1 MASAAAPRLVA
12 GQHRRG
18 QLPAEVTGF
27 VGRHAEIAR
36 LCALLDSAR
45 LVTVTGPG
53 GIGKTRICLRAAA
66 QAAGKYSRGACFVD
80 LSGVRDPALLAD
92 TVADCLG
99 VRNPG
104 GLASVLGYLRDRRQ
118 LLVLD
123 TCEHI
128 VDGCA
133 TFIEA
138 LLREAPGVTLLATSR
153 QPLDVPGEHA
163 LLIPPLPVPGP
174 DTTPDGTGAGDAV
187 QLFAQRAAAAV
198 PSFRLTDETR
208 EDVIRICRRLDGLPL
223 AIELA
228 AVRLRA
234 LPLHELA
241 DRLEHPFQVL
251 DGGRRGAVPRHQ
263 TLHTAIRWSYDLCT
277 PAEQALWAR
286 LSVFRGSFD
295 VAAAEQV
302 CAGQGSAGQG
312 GAGQGG
318 ALGAGAR
325 YTEVVEPLIGLVD
338 KSVVLRED
346 NHGARYRLPGMP
358 REFGALR
365 LAAAGETA
373 AFRDRHLSYQLAA
386 ARRFRDEILGD
397 GLPGLVRGLRA
408 SHDDL
413 SAALEYGLDRCAAD
427 SEKGRP
433 TARAV
438 DAAELATAL
447 QGYWVISGR
456 LREGRE
462 ALGRVIQR
470 FAEPSPERVKA
481 LLSRAYLG
489 AFTGEADTATFDA
502 CEGIRIARK
511 LGADRLEARG
521 YLYLHAALTYGGR
534 HDEAAATGTEAERL
548 LTALDDNAGLILLG
562 IQQAHLFQ
570 VLGHPEQAIRECER
584 TLRRIGDDGGRWPHG
599 YLYTIAALARIRV
612 PGEETR
618 CAAYAIRGLRA
629 AGELGDVIGTAYALE
644 VLAWLAL
651 AAGRPARAAWL
662 IGAADPLWSRTEN
675 HLCGAAIMLKARGR
689 AAKTVL
695 DALGEERFAAL
706 RAQGAACP
714 LEAVIAA
721 AADDA
726 DDLDTGWPA
735 LVAGP
740 AAARQAAAP
749 VATGQATARPAATGP
764 APDGPWLDELTG
776 REREI
781 AVLVASGLS
790 NREIA
795 AKLVISKRTVDAHVE
810 HIFAKLGMSSR
821 VQLTVWLR
829 DQLRNAG
836 ERPARNPGHSEN

>member
-1 MASAAAPRLVA
+1 MASAAAPRSAA

-27 VGRHAEIAR
+27 VGRSAEIAR
-36 LCALLDSAR
+36 LCALLGNAR
-45 LVTVTGPG
+45 LVTVIGPG
-53 GIGKTRICLRAAA
+53 GVGKTRICLRAAA
-66 QAAGKYSRGACFVD
+66 LAADRYSRGACFVE
-80 LSGVRDPALLAD
+80 LSGLRDPALLPD

-99 VRNPG
+99 LRNPG
-104 GLASVLGYLRDRRQ
+104 GLASVLGHLRDRRQ

-133 TFIEA
+133 TFTEA

-153 QPLDVPGEHA
+153 QPLDVPGEHT

-174 DTTPDGTGAGDAV
+174 DATPDGNGTGDSV

-241 DRLEHPFQVL
+241 DRLEYPFQVL

-295 VAAAEQV
+295 VAAAEDV
-302 CAGQGSAGQG
+302 CARP
-312 GAGQGG
+312 GA

-325 YTEVVEPLIGLVD
+325 YAEVVEPLIGLVD
-338 KSVVLRED
+338 KSVVLRDD

-365 LAAAGETA
+365 LTAAGETGA
-373 AFRDRHLSYQLAA
+373 CRDRHLSYQLAA
-386 ARRFRDEILGD
+386 ARRFRDQIFGD
-397 GLPGLVRGLRA
+397 GLPGLLRGLRA

-413 SAALEYGLDRCAAD
+413 CAALEYGLDRCAMD
-427 SEKGRP
+427 REPGRP
-433 TARAV
+433 KVTSETGRSAA

-447 QGYWVISGR
+447 QAYWVISGR
-456 LREGRE
+456 LREGRYW
-462 ALGRVIQR
+462 LGKVIER
-470 FAEPSPERVKA
+470 FAEPSPERALA
-481 LLSRAYLG
+481 LLRRAYLG
-489 AFTGEADTATFDA
+489 AFTGDAADAALDA
-502 CEGIRIARK
+502 REGMRIARK
-511 LGADRLEARG
+511 LGADELEARG
-521 YLYLHAALTYGGR
+521 HLYLHAALTFGGR
-534 HDEAAATGTEAERL
+534 HEEAAAAGAEAERL
-548 LTALDDNAGLILLG
+548 LTALCDSTGLVLLG
-562 IQQAHLFQ
+562 IAQAHLLQ
-570 VLGHPEQAIRECER
+570 LAGRPEQAIRQCER
-584 TLRRIGDDGGRWPHG
+584 TLRRIGDGGERWPHG
-599 YLYTIAALARIRV
+599 YLYTIAALARIQV
-612 PGEETR
+612 PGQETR
-618 CAAYAIRGLRA
+618 CAADAVRGLRA
-629 AGELGDVIGTAYALE
+629 ARELGDVIGTAYALE
-644 VLAWLAL
+644 VLAWLAA

-662 IGAADPLWSRTEN
+662 TGAADPLWGRTGKR
-675 HLCGAAIMLKARGR
+675 LSGTAIMLEAHRR
-689 AAKTVL
+689 AAKAAL
-695 DALGEERFAAL
+695 DGLGEERFAVL
-706 RAQGAACP
+706 RARGAACP
-714 LEAVIAA
+714 LQAIVAA

-726 DDLDTGWPA
+726 DDLDTGLPSLA
-735 LVAGP
+735 AGP
-740 AAARQAAAP
+740 AAI
-749 VATGQATARPAATGP
+749 GQATA
-764 APDGPWLDELTG
+764 GPWLSKLTG

-781 AVLVASGLS
+781 AALVASGLS
-790 NREIA
+790 NREVA

-810 HIFAKLGMSSR
+810 HIFGKLGMSSR

-829 DQLRNAG
+829 DQFPDAR
-836 ERPARNPGHSEN
+836 EPADGQPGP